1 MSPKLQPRT
10 RLIAKVAL
18 SLFVVFHVA
27 AVFILP
33 NPGSLLY
40 NATQSV
46 VQKYGTGFGIHTTW
60 RFFSPNPLI
69 KNLEYRV
76 IGSPDNSSEVI
87 HRYPQ
92 DVNEVKN
99 RESFNRVMNYAM
111 FMTISRETLEKHL
124 NRHLCEKWPKA
135 TSIEYEIVGNEFSP
149 IERAQRDG
157 YDRSMLLKQV
167 RSNAGEVPCVR
178 DTAEAGGVK

>member
-1 MSPKLQPRT
+1 M
-10 RLIAKVAL
+10 IAKVAL
-18 SLFVVFHVA
+18 SLFVIFHVA

-46 VQKYGTGFGIHTTW
+46 VQKYGTAIGVHTTW

-69 KNLEYRV
+69 KTLEYRV
-76 IGSPDNSSEVI
+76 IGSPDDSSEVV
-87 HRYPQ
+87 HRFPQ
-92 DVNEVKN
+92 DVAEVKN
-99 RESFNRVMNYAM
+99 REGYNRVMNYSM
-111 FMTISRETLEKHL
+111 FMAMSRETLEKHL
-124 NRHLCEKWPKA
+124 NVHLCKKWPKA
-135 TSIEYEIVGNEFSP
+135 TAIEYEIVGNEFSP

-167 RSNAGEVPCVR
+167 RSNAGELECRREVDAPKVEG
-178 DTAEAGGVK
+178 EAN